1 MFSCVQSHLWFF
13 LGPSLLG
20 HPLTKSHRGRGF
32 SLVTINM
39 SPGYFHKKNKRKI
52 EPKVL
57 PSCTIPLLLFA
68 YTRQLEILAIAV
80 GTTWIEI
87 SPCKLY
93 VKLFCL
99 LGSFSLHETTPMY
112 IVSRIL
118 LSQVHSVLKSLF
130 SSF

>member
-1 MFSCVQSHLWFF
+1 MWFL

-32 SLVTINM
+32 SPVTMNV
-39 SPGYFHKKNKRKI
+39 SPGCFHKKSKWKI

-68 YTRQLEILAIAV
+68 YTQQLEILAIAL

-87 SPCKLY
+87 SPCKLN
-93 VKLFCL
+93 VKLFRL
-99 LGSFSLHETTPMY
+99 LGSFSLKEKTPMY
-112 IVSRIL
+112 IVSRLL
-118 LSQVHSVLKSLF
+118 LSQIHFNNHTQKLML
-130 SSF
+130 